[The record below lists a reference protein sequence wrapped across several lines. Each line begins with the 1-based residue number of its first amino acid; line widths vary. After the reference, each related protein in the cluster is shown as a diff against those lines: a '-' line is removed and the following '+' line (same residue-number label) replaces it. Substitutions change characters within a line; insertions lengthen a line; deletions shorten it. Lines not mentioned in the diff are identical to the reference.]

1 MLKAGSSRR
10 RSCRSL
16 GTCGSQHLG
25 LANFEP
31 VKCLR
36 SGDFLQQVT
45 ALEIAGCGGEA
56 PCQVYEDWKSEA
68 GRMRGTIRR
77 VVTSP
82 TEFKGYTVHAT

>member
-1 MLKAGSSRR
+1 
-10 RSCRSL
+10 
-16 GTCGSQHLG
+16 
-25 LANFEP
+25 
-31 VKCLR
+31 
-36 SGDFLQQVT
+36 LQQVT